1 MMKQTILFGIIVG
14 FTVGRPSVQLES
26 GSRKLQRTE
35 NREEME
41 LFPIGKS
48 HDMVFR
54 SGYSRMSSWIFLFI
68 RICLFKQREGDSL
81 GL

>member
-26 GSRKLQRTE
+26 GSRKLQRME

-48 HDMVFR
+48 HDMVR
-54 SGYSRMSSWIFLFI
+54 LYSGVRDP
-68 RICLFKQREGDSL
+68 Q
-81 GL
+81 

>member
-14 FTVGRPSVQLES
+14 FTVGRPSVQPES

-54 SGYSRMSSWIFLFI
+54 SGYSRIIFEIARNVVMNIFVYSNLFV
-68 RICLFKQREGDSL
+68 
-81 GL
+81 